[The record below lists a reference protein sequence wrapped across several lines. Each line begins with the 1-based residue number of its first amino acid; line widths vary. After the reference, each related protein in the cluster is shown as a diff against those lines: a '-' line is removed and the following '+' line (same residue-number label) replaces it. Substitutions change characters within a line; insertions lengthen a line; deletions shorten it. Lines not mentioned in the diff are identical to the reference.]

1 MTLLTRLTLLLFL
14 ILPLNALAELPEQLK
29 NEFSPI
35 SGIIIMPVGDK
46 YLVDLDASSN
56 LQEGD
61 ILTLVMPGEKII
73 HPVSQKVI
81 GTLDIVKGYLRV
93 TQIKSGYSYATL
105 LTPDITPEK
114 GDQVKRYEQVPVR
127 FETNQHD
134 PQLEEDL
141 KSGLPQLDWLSP
153 GDSVAP
159 LLVFTLAGNNL
170 IIKNSKGRIFKTFP
184 VSNGQLS
191 QPAPVATPTNQS
203 AFATE
208 PEQERSFLNKTVND
222 LLGSVGLDKKDKRLE
237 NPGIIQAQK
246 PIEEGTIWIG
256 PNLKGNPVGITV
268 GDFDND
274 GQMETAIAMEYELLI
289 TRITEGQLQQ
299 IASVKFA
306 AGTKLLGIDSI
317 DLDQDGFPEIYLS
330 AASGQILNSQVVEFK
345 NGTYQKTIGQIRWF
359 LRVIDLL
366 GKGKILTGQT
376 LGEYETPFNDLPFLV
391 DRSGNKLNRGDR
403 LAMPKNVNNLSLTP
417 VSGTGS
423 DALYAFITTAGGLQV
438 ANSRSKR
445 LWKSS
450 DSFGGSENNFYN
462 TKDINNNEMPD
473 PIFIEP
479 RVLTLPS
486 GEVLAAQNSGALTLR
501 RYHDYTKSRVIALN
515 WNGFSLQELWRTT
528 DQGGYLA
535 DLFYADANN
544 DGKKEL
550 VMAMQFQRKTIL
562 SGGRSTV
569 VIYKLDQ

>member
-1 MTLLTRLTLLLFL
+1 MRLLINLTLLLL
-14 ILPLNALAELPEQLK
+14 LALPLNALAELPEQLK
-29 NEFSPI
+29 KDFAPI
-35 SGIIIMPVGDK
+35 SGIIVMPVGDK

-56 LQEGD
+56 LREGD
-61 ILTLVMPGEKII
+61 ILTLIMPGEKII

-105 LTPDITPEK
+105 LTEGITPEK

-127 FETNQHD
+127 FAADQPN

-141 KSGLPQLDWLSP
+141 KSGLPQLNWLSP
-153 GDSVAP
+153 ADTVAP

-170 IIKNSKGRIFKTFP
+170 IIKNSKGGIFKTFP
-184 VSNGQLS
+184 VSKGQLS
-191 QPAPVATPTNQS
+191 APAPVTASNQG
-203 AFATE
+203 AFGVE
-208 PEQERSFLNKTVND
+208 PEEKRSFLNQTVNS
-222 LLGSVGLDKKDKRLE
+222 LLGSVGLDKKDSRLE
-237 NPGIIQAQK
+237 NPGIIQAQN
-246 PIEEGTIWIG
+246 PTQPGTIWIG
-256 PNLKGNPVGITV
+256 PRLEGNPVGVTV

-306 AGTKLLGIDSI
+306 AGTKLLSIDNI
-317 DLDQDGFPEIYLS
+317 DLDGDGLPEIYLS

-359 LRVIDLL
+359 LRVLDLPD
-366 GKGKILTGQT
+366 KGKILTGQK
-376 LGEYETPFNDLPFLV
+376 LGEYETPFSDIPFQVL
-391 DRSGNKLNRGDR
+391 RSGQKLNRGDQ
-403 LAMPKNVNNLSLTP
+403 LPMPKDVNNLSMTP
-417 VSGTGS
+417 VSGSGS
-423 DALYAFITTAGGLQV
+423 DALYAFITTSRGLQV
-438 ANSRSKR
+438 TNARSKR

-450 DSFGGSENNFYN
+450 DSFGGSENSFYN
-462 TKDINNNEMPD
+462 AKDINNNEMPD

-479 RVLTLPS
+479 RLITLPS

-501 RYHDYTKSRVIALN
+501 RYHNYTKSRVIALN
-515 WNGFSLQELWRTT
+515 WNGFALQELWRTT

-535 DLFYADANN
+535 DFFYADADN
-544 DGKKEL
+544 DGKDEL
-550 VMAMQFQRKTIL
+550 IMAMQFQKKTLI

-569 VIYKLDQ
+569 VIYKIDQ

>member
-1 MTLLTRLTLLLFL
+1 MKLMLKLSLLLFL
-14 ILPLNALAELPEQLK
+14 ILPLSALAELPEQLK

-56 LQEGD
+56 LREGD
-61 ILTLVMPGEKII
+61 ILTLIMPGEKII
-73 HPVSQKVI
+73 HPVTQKVI

-105 LTPDITPEK
+105 LTEGITPEK

-127 FETNQHD
+127 FKTNQPN
-134 PQLEEDL
+134 PQLEEEL
-141 KSGLPQLDWLSP
+141 KAGLPQLDWLSST
-153 GDSVAP
+153 DTVAP

-170 IIKNSKGRIFKTFP
+170 TVKNSKGGTFKTFP
-184 VSNGQLS
+184 INNGEIS
-191 QPAPVATPTNQS
+191 VPTPTVQPNQS
-203 AFATE
+203 AFGVE
-208 PEQERSFLNKTVND
+208 PEKERSLLNQTVYSV
-222 LLGSVGLDKKDKRLE
+222 LGSVGLNQKDARLE
-237 NPGIIQAQK
+237 APGIIQAQNQAQ
-246 PIEEGTIWIG
+246 PGTIWIG
-256 PNLKGNPVGITV
+256 PRLEGNPVGVTV

-289 TRITEGQLQQ
+289 TRITEGHLQQ
-299 IASVKFA
+299 LASVKFP
-306 AGTKLLGIDSI
+306 AGTKLLSVDSI
-317 DLDQDGFPEIYLS
+317 DLDNDGFPELYLS
-330 AASGQILNSQVVEFK
+330 AASGQLLNSQVVEFK

-359 LRVIDLL
+359 LRVIDLPD
-366 GKGKILTGQT
+366 KGRILTGQT
-376 LGEYETPFNDLPFLV
+376 LGEYETPFSDVPFQV
-391 DRSGNKLNRGDR
+391 QRSGQKLNRGNQ

-417 VSGTGS
+417 VSGS
-423 DALYAFITTAGGLQV
+423 ANDALYAFITTTGDLQV
-438 ANSRSKR
+438 ANSRSNR

-450 DSFGGSENNFYN
+450 DNFGGSENSFYN

-479 RVLTLPS
+479 RLLTLPS
-486 GEVLAAQNSGALTLR
+486 GEILAAQNSGALTLR
-501 RYHDYTKSRVIALN
+501 RYHNYTKSRVIALN
-515 WNGFSLQELWRTT
+515 WNGFALQELWRTS

-544 DGKKEL
+544 DGKDEL
-550 VMAMQFQRKTIL
+550 VMAIQFQRKTIL

-569 VIYKLDQ
+569 VIYKIDQ